1 MDLLNWITDNFQKI
15 VDGIIKALPKSPIV
29 FLSTNPSISK
39 VLSCVNWFI
48 PIYLWISVLETWL
61 IAIATYYIYQVIL
74 RWVKAIE

>member
-15 VDGIIKALPKSPIV
+15 VDGIINALPKSPIV

-39 VLSCVNWFI
+39 VLSYVNWFI

>member
-15 VDGIIKALPKSPIV
+15 VDCIIKALPKSPIV

-39 VLSCVNWFI
+39 VLSYVNWFI